1 MSDRIRVLIAD
12 DHAVVREGLQMFLTE
27 AADEV
32 EVVGQAGDGEAV
44 VELAERLDPDVILM
58 DVMMPGV
65 DGIEATRRLREKRIA
80 SRVII
85 LTTFA
90 EDAQVRDA
98 VQAGAVGYLLKDVVR
113 DELLQAIRSAAAGK
127 PTLHPEAQQKLMAQ
141 LAEPRETSPLDAL
154 TDRERD
160 VLELIA
166 RGKSNK
172 GIASA
177 LGLSLGTVKGYVSAV
192 LAKLGVNDRT
202 QAALLAV
209 KLEGRGSWRGAAGN
223 GGVRLDS

>member
-1 MSDRIRVLIAD
+1 MSGRVRVLIVD
-12 DHAVVREGLQMFLTE
+12 DHAVVREGLQMFLSE

-32 EVVGQAGDGEAV
+32 EVIGQAGDGAAA
-44 VELAERLDPDVILM
+44 VELAERLAPDVILM

-65 DGIEATRRLREKRIA
+65 DGIEATRRLRDRGVE

-90 EDAQVRDA
+90 DDRQVREA
-98 VQAGAVGYLLKDVVR
+98 VQAGAIGYLMKDVLR
-113 DELLQAIRSAAAGK
+113 DELLHAVRSAAAGR
-127 PTLHPEAQQKLMAQ
+127 PTLHPEAQQKLMAHLTQ
-141 LAEPRETSPLDAL
+141 PRETSPLDAL

-166 RGKSNK
+166 SGKSNK
-172 GIASA
+172 AIAST

-192 LAKLGVNDRT
+192 LAKLEVNDRT

-209 KLEGRGSWRGAAGN
+209 KLEGHRSRNSGEG
-223 GGVRLDS
+223 